1 LSVTRTRASTLQ
13 IDQRDDRLNR
23 RIVTTTFSLAETLSR
38 AAIITI
44 LFSPFRTKNYANGH
58 RDDYNVIFAS
68 RFDNDRNVFC
78 YSIGYC
84 GRRGRTRVLSNA
96 RRRQRSCR
104 LSVTSVRTRS
114 ERPSYFRTE
123 NETRANCLVNL
134 RGALRNVMSD
144 ANARRRYEH
153 THARARILLER
164 VGASSLPE
172 YHRHAC
178 VSNTRGFPEKNRNPH
193 ARRGSR
199 YTFPEVFLLA
209 PPHRHHNRR
218 SKNARARVLLSTS
231 PYYIYIP
238 RFLRVT

>member
-1 LSVTRTRASTLQ
+1 MSVTRTRASTLQ
-13 IDQRDDRLNR
+13 IDYRDDRLNR

-38 AAIITI
+38 AAIITV
-44 LFSPFRTKNYANGH
+44 LYSPFRTKNYANGH

-104 LSVTSVRTRS
+104 LSVTSVWTRS

-153 THARARILLER
+153 TRAR
-164 VGASSLPE
+164 V
-172 YHRHAC
+172 YC
-178 VSNTRGFPEKNRNPH
+178 SNGSARPPSPSTTVTLALAIRAVFRKKNRNPH